1 MQIRRAEELGMCFG
15 VRDALATIQSITTP
29 HEVTIHGEL
38 VHNGEVLADLDR
50 RGFHRSPED
59 ARPVPST
66 PWVLVTAHGISEAE
80 RARLRSAGKQLVD
93 TTCPLVRHA
102 HKAAQELAAEGRRVV
117 VLGKR
122 DHVEVRGI
130 VEDLHRAIVV
140 GSAAD
145 VTTWPETRL
154 GIVSQTTTEASA
166 ADQLVADIRAHNPH
180 ACVRW
185 LDTICN
191 PTRQRIA
198 ALQSLLPQIDAL
210 VVVGG
215 RDSNNTRQLAQRGLQ
230 AGIPTVHVERASE
243 LDAAWFAGRR
253 CVGLTAG
260 TSTLATTIDA
270 VDARLREIA
279 AQAVSDGGMAPLQGT
294 PASCG

>member
-15 VRDALATIQSITTP
+15 VRDALTTIQSIATP

-50 RGFHRSPED
+50 RGFHRSPEH

-66 PWVLVTAHGISEAE
+66 PWVLVTAHGISERE
-80 RARLRSAGKQLVD
+80 RARLLGAGKQLVD
-93 TTCPLVRHA
+93 TTCPLVQRAHA
-102 HKAAQELAAEGRRVV
+102 AARELAAEGRRVI

-130 VEDLHRAIVV
+130 VEDLDRAIVV
-140 GSAAD
+140 GTVAD
-145 VTTWPETRL
+145 IVTWPEPRL
-154 GIVSQTTTEASA
+154 GIVSQTTTETSA
-166 ADQLVADIRAHNPH
+166 AELLVAAVRAHNPH

-198 ALQSLLPQIDAL
+198 ALQALLPQIDAL

-215 RDSNNTRQLAQRGLQ
+215 RDSNNTRQLVQKGLQ
-230 AGIPTVHVERASE
+230 AGLPTVHVERASE
-243 LDAAWFAGRR
+243 LEAAWFAGRR

-260 TSTLATTIDA
+260 TSTLAGTIDA
-270 VDARLREIA
+270 VQARLVEIA
-279 AQAVSDGGMAPLQGT
+279 AATTADRAVATRRAMPT
-294 PASCG
+294 PHG